1 MTERRNSFFFR
12 VCMCTATR
20 ISVEEYLVTIDRLD
34 LDTNKDFQKKKMKK
48 EKNMD
53 GKTLREVTRVR
64 DVSLEV

>member
-1 MTERRNSFFFR
+1 
-12 VCMCTATR
+12 MCTATR